1 MEPQFTHPEK
11 VLEAP
16 DADYSY
22 SVRVMPMA
30 SPELAE
36 LYKHTFRAADEKN
49 DSDKVAAVKN
59 MHFVVGG
66 KSKNETMAI
75 GGPWSPS
82 LDGPD
87 PETNA
92 QTLINTAIRTFKGFT
107 GVDLSSVTEW

>member
-1 MEPQFTHPEK
+1 METHYVHPTNALN
-11 VLEAP
+11 VP

-22 SVRVMPMA
+22 SVRVMPVA
-30 SPELAE
+30 SPELGD
-36 LYKHTFRAADEKN
+36 LYKQTFRAADEKV
-49 DSDKVAAVKN
+49 DSEKIPAIKN
-59 MHFVVGG
+59 IHFLVGG
-66 KSKNETMAI
+66 KSKSETLAI

-87 PETNA
+87 PDSNS